1 MRLDQVA
8 STMELRSLSRLR
20 GRVGVGVPPRVT
32 LFVAREPPPAALF
45 ERSDLP
51 RKRERCTE
59 FAARPTLWINAK
71 SVSCRWPLEKRPFFR
86 DDSWAKATNQK
97 VSE

>member
-1 MRLDQVA
+1 MTRLDQAA

-20 GRVGVGVPPRVT
+20 GRAGVGVSPRVA
-32 LFVAREPPPAALF
+32 LLELREPPPAALF

-59 FAARPTLWINAK
+59 FAAEPIQSNGIG
-71 SVSCRWPLEKRPFFR
+71 V
-86 DDSWAKATNQK
+86 
-97 VSE
+97 